1 MEVLRTLKSFVMS
14 KKLKPMR
21 LKKVGTNTNK
31 SYTEWMK
38 YIHKT
43 INKLTKN
50 KIK

>member
-1 MEVLRTLKSFVMS
+1 MN

-21 LKKVGTNTNK
+21 VKKVGNNTNK